1 MSSQSNLGED
11 YLQSLH
17 HKLFFFSVL
26 EYEEVV
32 SKFKVVRSHEDFQW
46 LHSVIEEN
54 PAYAGLIIPPRFSSH
69 YIDLNIYDL
78 DFIGDYCCEDDFS
91 GHQSLIST
99 PHKRGFTGWES
110 ERRGV
115 EEKTSQ
121 G

>member
-17 HKLFFFSVL
+17 HKLSLLSVL

-69 YIDLNIYDL
+69 YID
-78 DFIGDYCCEDDFS
+78 
-91 GHQSLIST
+91 
-99 PHKRGFTGWES
+99 
-110 ERRGV
+110 
-115 EEKTSQ
+115 
-121 G
+121 